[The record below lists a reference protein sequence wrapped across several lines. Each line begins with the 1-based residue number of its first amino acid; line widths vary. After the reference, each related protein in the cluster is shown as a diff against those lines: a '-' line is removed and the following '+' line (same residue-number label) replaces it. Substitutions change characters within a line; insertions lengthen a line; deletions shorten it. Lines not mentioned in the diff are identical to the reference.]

1 VPEPDEEREVEYRF
15 EMPESLR
22 LRFKAETTLNGT
34 NMKEAILGFI
44 EWYVGDRENPP
55 QRKQRRHTDK

>member
-1 VPEPDEEREVEYRF
+1 MPEEEREVEYRF
-15 EMPESLR
+15 EMPASLR

-34 NMKEAILGFI
+34 NMKEALLGFI

-55 QRKQRRHTDK
+55 ENSQPQLGRK

>member
-1 VPEPDEEREVEYRF
+1 MPEEEREVEYRF

-22 LRFKAETTLNGT
+22 LRFKAATTLNAT
-34 NMKEAILGFI
+34 NMKEALLEFI

-55 QRKQRRHTDK
+55 ENNQLQRRRK

>member
-1 VPEPDEEREVEYRF
+1 VPESDEEREVEYRF
-15 EMPESLR
+15 EMPQSLR

-44 EWYVGDRENPP
+44 EWYVGDKENPP
-55 QRKQRRHTDK
+55 QPKQRRHKEK